1 MRLVYSRR
9 GSDRVRLSVYVLSA
23 DIWWIS
29 INHFRTFRC
38 FNVMAN
44 HNLYCCQIRE
54 QSGSDILPSLKLSIP
69 YRSKKVSHGAC
80 FSP

>member
-1 MRLVYSRR
+1 MRPVYSRR

-38 FNVMAN
+38 FNVTAN

-54 QSGSDILPSLKLSIP
+54 RKRFGYFALTKAFYSLPE
-69 YRSKKVSHGAC
+69 
-80 FSP
+80 